1 MKKPILL
8 AIAATC
14 LAGSANA
21 QMAQPNAMSSEPM
34 TAPTMAPDYVK
45 DAGAGD
51 MFEIQ
56 SSKLVLQSTH
66 NAKVRAFANK
76 MIADH
81 MKSTAMVKAAARKD
95 HVAVP
100 APMLMP
106 AQQQMMTDIRS
117 ASGAARDA
125 VYMKDQATAHQAA
138 LMVQQSYAQG
148 GDKPALMAA
157 AGQIVPVVQG
167 HIDMLNS
174 TGSMSG
180 M

>member
-1 MKKPILL
+1 MMKPILF
-8 AIAATC
+8 AVAATC
-14 LAGSANA
+14 LAASANA
-21 QMAQPNAMSSEPM
+21 QMAQPGTMPGDPM

-66 NAKVRAFANK
+66 DSKVRAFANK

-81 MKSTAMVKAAARKD
+81 TKSTAMVKAAARKD

-100 APMLMP
+100 APMLTP
-106 AQQQMMTDIRS
+106 AQQQMLGDIRS
-117 ASGAARDA
+117 ANGAARDA
-125 VYMKDQATAHQAA
+125 VYMQDQATAHQAA

-148 GDKPALMAA
+148 GDKPALMAT
-157 AGQIVPVVQG
+157 AGQIVPVVQS
-167 HIDMLNS
+167 HIDMLKNS
-174 TGSMSG
+174 GSMSG

>member
-1 MKKPILL
+1 MTKTVLL
-8 AIAATC
+8 VALAVC
-14 LAGSANA
+14 LATSATA
-21 QMAQPNAMSSEPM
+21 QTAQPGTMSGDPM

-66 NAKVRAFANK
+66 DPKVRAFANK

-81 MKSTAMVKAAARKD
+81 MKSTAMIKAAARKD

-106 AQQQMMTDIRS
+106 NQQQMLSDIRS
-117 ASGAARDA
+117 ANGAARDA
-125 VYMKDQATAHQAA
+125 LYMQDQATAHQAA
-138 LMVQQSYAQG
+138 LMVQQSYAQS
-148 GDKPALMAA
+148 GDKPALMAT
-157 AGQIVPVVQG
+157 AGQIVPVVQS

-174 TGSMSG
+174 SGSMSG

>member
-1 MKKPILL
+1 MLKPILF
-8 AIAATC
+8 AVAATC
-14 LAGSANA
+14 LIGSADA
-21 QMAQPNAMSSEPM
+21 QMAQPSAMSGDPT

-56 SSKLVLQSTH
+56 SSKLVLQSTRDP
-66 NAKVRAFANK
+66 KVRTFANK

-106 AQQQMMTDIRS
+106 MQQQMITEIRS
-117 ASGAARDA
+117 ANGAERDA

-138 LMVQQSYAQG
+138 LMVHQSYAQG
-148 GDKPALMAA
+148 GDKPALMAT
-157 AGQIVPVVQG
+157 AGQIVPVVQS

-174 TGSMSG
+174 TDSMSG